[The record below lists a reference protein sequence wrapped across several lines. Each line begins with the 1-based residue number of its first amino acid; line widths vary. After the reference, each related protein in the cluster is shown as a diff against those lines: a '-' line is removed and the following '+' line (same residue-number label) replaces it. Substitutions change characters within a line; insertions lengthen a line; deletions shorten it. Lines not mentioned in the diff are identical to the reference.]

1 MGEPPL
7 LEARGLCK
15 QLPARGAGQVGRPV
29 SALDEVSLALDA
41 GEVVAVVG
49 RSGAGKSTLGRVL
62 VGIET
67 LDRGTVRI
75 GGVDLASAPE
85 TTRRELRRQVQLVF
99 QEPRAALDPLQTV
112 ASALAEPLSIHRVG
126 CQTTDRF
133 ARIEALLV
141 SVGLGGRHELWGRLP
156 HELSG
161 GECQRV
167 LLGRALACDPRAL
180 ILDEP
185 VSALDA
191 AVRHQVLGDLLRLRD
206 RLGLALLLIA
216 HDLHMV
222 RDVADRV
229 LVMDAGRVVEEG
241 QTASIM
247 ARPQAA
253 ATVALLSAAGL
264 GAGAGG
270 REPWPSFVRWTRHCG
285 GGPRVGRVKPRTDR
299 ERNRRRAR
307 RCV

>member
-1 MGEPPL
+1 
-7 LEARGLCK
+7 
-15 QLPARGAGQVGRPV
+15 Q
-29 SALDEVSLALDA
+29 
-41 GEVVAVVG
+41 
-49 RSGAGKSTLGRVL
+49 
-62 VGIET
+62 
-67 LDRGTVRI
+67 
-75 GGVDLASAPE
+75 
-85 TTRRELRRQVQLVF
+85 
-99 QEPRAALDPLQTV
+99 
-112 ASALAEPLSIHRVG
+112 
-126 CQTTDRF
+126 
-133 ARIEALLV
+133 
-141 SVGLGGRHELWGRLP
+141 ELWKRLP

-167 LLGRALACDPRAL
+167 LLGRALACNPRAL

-191 AVRHQVLGDLLRLRD
+191 AVRQQVLGDLLSLRD

-222 RDVADRV
+222 RDVADRL

-264 GAGAGG
+264 GAGAGAVG
-270 REPWPSFVRWTRHCG
+270 NLGCPSFVGRDDAA
-285 GGPRVGRVKPRTDR
+285 VGRGL
-299 ERNRRRAR
+299 AG
-307 RCV
+307 

>member
-1 MGEPPL
+1 
-7 LEARGLCK
+7 
-15 QLPARGAGQVGRPV
+15 V
-29 SALDEVSLALDA
+29 SALNEVSLALQT

-49 RSGAGKSTLGRVL
+49 RSGAGKSTLARVL
-62 VGIET
+62 VGLET
-67 LDRGTVRI
+67 PDRGAVRI
-75 GGVDLASAPE
+75 GGVELASAPE

-112 ASALAEPLSIHRVG
+112 ASALAEPLVIHRVG
-126 CQTTDRF
+126 CQAEHP
-133 ARIEALLV
+133 ARIEALLGI
-141 SVGLGGRHELWGRLP
+141 VGLGGRQELWKRLP

-167 LLGRALACDPRAL
+167 LLGRALACNPRAL

-191 AVRHQVLGDLLRLRD
+191 AVRQQVLGDLLSLRD

-222 RDVADRV
+222 RDVADRL

-264 GAGAGG
+264 GAGAGAVG
-270 REPWPSFVRWTRHCG
+270 NLGCPSFVGRDDAA
-285 GGPRVGRVKPRTDR
+285 VGRGL
-299 ERNRRRAR
+299 AG
-307 RCV
+307 